1 MSNSLA
7 VPSQCNGCPKSEM
20 ATALFGDEDE
30 VRLHNLL
37 ESLEIWLPKSNNDY
51 DEVVIMLMMI
61 MLLKVILSVL
71 QR

>member
-30 VRLHNLL
+30 VRFHNLL
-37 ESLEIWLPKSNNDY
+37 KSQKMAS
-51 DEVVIMLMMI
+51 EVRRGNCLIMI
-61 MLLKVILSVL
+61 MMKL
-71 QR
+71 